1 MAVYN
6 AHELQTQTQ
15 KIGAAFK
22 FCQLGI
28 FLHFCIEF
36 RHLKRT
42 GLKIAIFELISMNF
56 ESEVVEFP
64 NRFFNCVYQ
73 IGFSMDCL

>member
-1 MAVYN
+1 MRMNCKLKHKKSALLSN
-6 AHELQTQTQ
+6 SASLE
-15 KIGAAFK
+15 F
-22 FCQLGI
+22 FCT
-28 FLHFCIEF
+28 FCIEF